1 MQESVNPDC
10 VIGFLQIKQNRAGVF
25 VKIVAIG
32 NIIRDPGKL
41 GNGGVFF
48 TGSELFVWQK
58 MLLVDIG
65 Y

>member
-1 MQESVNPDC
+1 VNPDC
-10 VIGFLQIKQNRAGVF
+10 VIGFLQIKRNNAGVF

-32 NIIRDPGKL
+32 NIIRDLGKL

-48 TGSELFVWQK
+48 TESELFVWQK

-65 Y
+65 C

>member
-10 VIGFLQIKQNRAGVF
+10 VIGFLQIKRNHAGVS

-48 TGSELFVWQK
+48 YGIRTVRVAKDVVG
-58 MLLVDIG
+58 
-65 Y
+65 